1 MLQAYYTVN
10 KISLIIPAKNESQN
24 LRNVLAELNKFNF
37 IGEKIIVIDDK
48 ENGLDAI
55 SKEFDCKIIVQSSKG
70 YGSAIIEGF
79 RTAQYKYGCIFNAD
93 FSFDPKYLES
103 MIKLTN
109 DFSFVFGNRYHKSA
123 GSDDDTLVTF
133 VGNKIFTILSKT
145 FLKIN
150 LDDILFTYVLCDV
163 DKFNKLNLTCK
174 DFRLCVELPFRIK
187 INNYKYCDMPVS
199 ERKRLFGVK
208 KVNAFRDGMLIL
220 TEIIKSFFQSI
231 KK

>member
-24 LRNVLAELNKFNF
+24 LRIVLAELNKFNF

-109 DFSFVFGNRYHKSA
+109 DFSFVFGNRYHKSD
-123 GSDDDTLVTF
+123 SH
-133 VGNKIFTILSKT
+133 
-145 FLKIN
+145 
-150 LDDILFTYVLCDV
+150 
-163 DKFNKLNLTCK
+163 
-174 DFRLCVELPFRIK
+174 
-187 INNYKYCDMPVS
+187 
-199 ERKRLFGVK
+199 
-208 KVNAFRDGMLIL
+208 
-220 TEIIKSFFQSI
+220 
-231 KK
+231 